1 MTSYPR
7 PSLTHVTLQD
17 VARLAGVS
25 TKTVSRVVNNQG
37 EISVA
42 TRGRVQAA
50 IEQLGYRPNIVARSL
65 VNRRSNTLA
74 VVAWGID
81 YFGPSRTVVGIE
93 QQSDE
98 FGYSLFLNLV
108 ARPDDANVDRL
119 LDELITRRV
128 DGIIWAAP
136 EVGDNRS
143 WLNPAIL
150 SQLPPIVF
158 LSMAPRPDL
167 SIVAVQNRS
176 GAAEA
181 VQHLIDQGRRRIG
194 QIAGPLAWWEAR
206 ERYAGWEATL
216 QAAGLPVGPSLSV
229 EGDWSA
235 ASGDRALRALLAR
248 QPDLD
253 AIFVGSDQMALGAL
267 GAAHSLGRRVPVDL
281 AFAGFDDIPESA
293 FFWPPLTTVRQPLI
307 EAGRIA
313 VKALHQIIDDKLKQ
327 RANTGPSLTLI
338 QPELVIR
345 ASSRPC

>member
-1 MTSYPR
+1 MISYPR
-7 PSLTHVTLQD
+7 PGSIHVTLQD

-25 TKTVSRVVNNQG
+25 TKTVSRVVNKQG
-37 EISVA
+37 EISNV
-42 TRGRVQAA
+42 TRERVQAA

-108 ARPDDANVDRL
+108 ARPDDADVDRL
-119 LDELITRRV
+119 LDELIARRV

-136 EVGDNRS
+136 EVADNRR
-143 WLNPAIL
+143 WLSPAIL
-150 SQLPPIVF
+150 AQLPPIVF
-158 LSMAPRPDL
+158 LSMAARPDL
-167 SIVAVQNRS
+167 AIVAIENRS

-181 VQHLIDQGRRRIG
+181 VRHLLDQGRRRIG

-206 ERYAGWEATL
+206 ERYVGWEQAL
-216 QAAGLPVGPSLSV
+216 IAAGRPVGASLSE

-248 QPDLD
+248 EPDLD

-267 GAAHSLGRRVPVDL
+267 GAAHSLGRRVPADL
-281 AFAGFDDIPESA
+281 AFVGFDDIPESG

-313 VKALHQIIDDKLKQ
+313 VKTLHQIIDDQ
-327 RANTGPSLTLI
+327 RKAQADGGPSMTLI
-338 QPELVIR
+338 KPELVIR
-345 ASSRPC
+345 ASSLPT

>member
-1 MTSYPR
+1 MTSHSR
-7 PSLTHVTLQD
+7 PASVHVTLQD

-37 EISVA
+37 EISGH
-42 TRGRVQAA
+42 TRQRVQAA

-81 YFGPSRTVVGIE
+81 YYGPSRTVVGIE

-108 ARPDDANVDRL
+108 ARPDDGDVDRL

-136 EVGDNRS
+136 EVGDNRA

-150 SQLPPIVF
+150 AQLPPTVF
-158 LSMAPRPDL
+158 LSMAPRPDVT
-167 SIVAVQNRS
+167 IVAVQNRAGS
-176 GAAEA
+176 VEA
-181 VQHLIDQGRRRIG
+181 VQHLLDQGRRRIG

-206 ERYAGWEATL
+206 ERYAGWE
-216 QAAGLPVGPSLSV
+216 QALTRAGRPMSPSLSV
-229 EGDWSA
+229 QGDWSA
-235 ASGDRALRALLAR
+235 ASGDRALRLLLA
-248 QPDLD
+248 QEPDLD

-267 GAAHSLGRRVPVDL
+267 GAAHSLGRRVPDDL
-281 AFAGFDDIPESA
+281 AFVGFDDIPESA

-307 EAGRIA
+307 DAGRIA
-313 VKALHQIIDDKLKQ
+313 VKTLHKTIDDELQ
-327 RANTGPSLTLI
+327 HRDRAEPTLTLI
-338 QPELVIR
+338 MPELVIR
-345 ASSRPC
+345 ASSRSV